1 MTTNIRFAAVALS
14 IGVTLPVL
22 ATNAGAQER
31 CTDASLMG
39 SYAFSVAGHNVEVPL
54 PGGPGPFHAV
64 GKNTYD
70 GRGHLAGSIVI
81 SSNGIVIPAV
91 FAGTYHVRPNCTG
104 YQSATLTIGGGP
116 GPTVTFE
123 FVIDDDLREIR
134 MIVSDAGFAVSGT
147 ARKLVTDKRRPRD
160 N

>member
-1 MTTNIRFAAVALS
+1 MKIRAAVVALS
-14 IGVTLPVL
+14 ICVTLPVL

-31 CTDASLMG
+31 CSNASLVG
-39 SYAFSVAGHNVEVPL
+39 SYAFLVAGTNVEVPL

-70 GRGHLAGSIVI
+70 GSGHLAGSIVV
-81 SSNGIVIPAV
+81 SSNGLVIPAV
-91 FAGTYHVRPNCTG
+91 FDGTYHVRPDCTG
-104 YQSATLTIGGGP
+104 YKSATLTIAGAR
-116 GPTVTFE
+116 GPTVDFE
-123 FVIDDDLREIR
+123 FVIDDDRREIR

-147 ARKLVTDKRRPRD
+147 ARKLVTDRRRPRD